1 MTVAG
6 TWRPSLST
14 QRNTIR
20 KPEEISNVRNAE
32 ADA

>member
-14 QRNTIR
+14 QRNAIQ
-20 KPEEISNVRNAE
+20 KPEEISKCPQR
-32 ADA
+32 